1 MCIVVLIHHTHRH
14 HDTRYP
20 SVINPITGHTVYSPW
35 QDPGESP
42 PCDSCCPSKPI
53 SYHYFAFDDEK
64 FRTSDL
70 GFLRHEYMM
79 YNPSLLFI
87 VSWLF
92 KSGVELY
99 AARQHLQP
107 LMQRLAKAKIHSGV
121 YSEDDDSGDDK
132 MDEGIPNV
140 AEAAELEQ
148 KVAFYTSIINRA
160 IDNLTQ
166 FALIWD
172 LNTRPGTL
180 PPRPGQRPNPADNGD
195 LAEKLHLRVLGWVD
209 DDITLPP
216 WPQRIPL
223 LDEYRGGI
231 IPIDDDPSV
240 IDWLIVVRD
249 YKMSKQPPYVTFN
262 AGVDLPPPPLQFREA
277 SPSYS
282 GTTQD
287 SNQSA
292 LSSFSASAYFT
303 HTHSKSSECAPNSS
317 LSLGIKRPR
326 EEEEELDADKRPK
339 KKKKAPNYI
348 P

>member
-1 MCIVVLIHHTHRH
+1 M
-14 HDTRYP
+14 
-20 SVINPITGHTVYSPW
+20 G
-35 QDPGESP
+35 
-42 PCDSCCPSKPI
+42 PCETSIK
-53 SYHYFAFDDEK
+53 YHYFAFDDEK

-172 LNTRPGTL
+172 LNTRPGT
-180 PPRPGQRPNPADNGD
+180 RM
-195 LAEKLHLRVLGWVD
+195 KTH
-209 DDITLPP
+209 I
-216 WPQRIPL
+216 
-223 LDEYRGGI
+223 
-231 IPIDDDPSV
+231 
-240 IDWLIVVRD
+240 
-249 YKMSKQPPYVTFN
+249 
-262 AGVDLPPPPLQFREA
+262 
-277 SPSYS
+277 
-282 GTTQD
+282 
-287 SNQSA
+287 
-292 LSSFSASAYFT
+292 SFPF
-303 HTHSKSSECAPNSS
+303 
-317 LSLGIKRPR
+317 
-326 EEEEELDADKRPK
+326 
-339 KKKKAPNYI
+339 
-348 P
+348 